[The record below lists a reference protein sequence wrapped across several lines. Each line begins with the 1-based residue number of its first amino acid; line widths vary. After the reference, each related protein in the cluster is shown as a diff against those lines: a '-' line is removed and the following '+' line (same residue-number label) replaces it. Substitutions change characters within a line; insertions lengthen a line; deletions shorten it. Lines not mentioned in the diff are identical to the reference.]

1 MTWNAEGQVSKAPTA
16 VCHQG
21 RRVRLRPTKL
31 PIRYL
36 LLSLRVARLPGA
48 RAPGSHGLFYG
59 GNEGRGEDSVLP
71 LFLPQK
77 KDKIG
82 KKGCF
87 FYGIFIIS
95 HQRHQPRQRVRHHRA
110 RLHDGLRHRQNAEL
124 RPRRRHHGRRLHL
137 VLRDVLS
144 GTAQHRS
151 RPARGRRLYGARH
164 CDRASGLQAAA
175 LGAQPRGAYHR
186 HRRELLPAK
195 LRPAHLEGRR
205 ACRIPPWS
213 RARPS
218 SLADSSPSPTFR
230 F

>member
-1 MTWNAEGQVSKAPTA
+1 M
-16 VCHQG
+16 
-21 RRVRLRPTKL
+21 
-31 PIRYL
+31 
-36 LLSLRVARLPGA
+36 
-48 RAPGSHGLFYG
+48 
-59 GNEGRGEDSVLP
+59 P

-87 FYGIFIIS
+87 FYGIFIIP

-195 LRPAHLEGRR
+195 LRPADLEGRR
-205 ACRIPPWS
+205 ACLSPRGRGNGEPFRRSALHLLHFAPDH
-213 RARPS
+213 RGLRRHHARVDH
-218 SLADSSPSPTFR
+218 LRQQEQDGQGHACLLGG
-230 F
+230 